1 MSEKIGIKSSTK
13 MPDDDKV
20 SIEITEA
27 FDDTEALDLGKSFR
41 EARAQ
46 KGLTQEQ
53 AGKFLKVRVKLITDF
68 EEGMPLDLPGLTY
81 QIGFVRSYA
90 NLVELDADYIVEAY
104 KNSLNIND
112 PRVTYNF
119 LEARQEKKSIYPL
132 ISLAAFLVCLISYS
146 AWYYNS
152 VSYNE
157 KTEFAQKNENEYQ
170 NKNALDYVKIENQS
184 DKNKIKIEEKE
195 KTIKNKNLV
204 NFDLSPKDNLD
215 IKKPLTSELVNKK
228 MKGPQTENKT
238 NEFSAIANERDRETE
253 MVLKSTG
260 NSWVEIEDLD
270 GKSLIT
276 RLMRPG
282 ETYVIPKTKGL
293 TLSTGNAGVLS
304 LTFGKLH
311 ISKLGEVGEVIS
323 SRPLN
328 IEAFNQR

>member
-1 MSEKIGIKSSTK
+1 MSQKTVTKSSTK
-13 MPDDDKV
+13 MPDDNKV
-20 SIEITEA
+20 SLEISEA
-27 FDDTEALDLGKSFR
+27 FDDAEALDIGKSFR

-53 AGKFLKVRVKLITDF
+53 AGKFLKVRVKLVSDF

-90 NLVELDADYIVEAY
+90 NLVELDADYIVDAY

-152 VSYNE
+152 VSDEENIE
-157 KTEFAQKNENEYQ
+157 LAQKNKIELE
-170 NKNALDYVKIENQS
+170 NKNSFDYVKVENTSEHNILQ
-184 DKNKIKIEEKE
+184 IEEKE
-195 KTIKNKNLV
+195 FINNQKLEKFDSYANDDV
-204 NFDLSPKDNLD
+204 N
-215 IKKPLTSELVNKK
+215 VNKSLISNVADK
-228 MKGPQTENKT
+228 KLKETFEIEKT
-238 NEFSAIANERDRETE
+238 NEVSAIANERDRETE
-253 MVLKSTG
+253 MILKSSG

>member
-1 MSEKIGIKSSTK
+1 MSEKTRIKSSSK
-13 MPDDDKV
+13 MPDDNTV

-27 FDDTEALDLGKSFR
+27 FEDTDALDVGKSFR

-53 AGKFLKVRVKLITDF
+53 AGRFLKVRVKLISDF

-112 PRVTYNF
+112 PRIIYNF
-119 LEARQEKKSIYPL
+119 LEAKDEKKSIYPVV
-132 ISLAAFLVCLISYS
+132 SLAAFLVCLISYS

-152 VSYNE
+152 ISYNE
-157 KTEFAQKNENEYQ
+157 KVEFAES
-170 NKNALDYVKIENQS
+170 NKNQYENKNSLDYVKIESQTE
-184 DKNKIKIEEKE
+184 KNKIVTEKKE
-195 KTIKNKNLV
+195 DITQNKNLV
-204 NFDLSPKDNLD
+204 NLDLNSKEFEQN
-215 IKKPLTSELVNKK
+215 KKPLQSDLLDEKIKEEQIL
-228 MKGPQTENKT
+228 EKT
-238 NEFSAIANERDRETE
+238 NEVSAIANERDRETE

-311 ISKLGEVGEVIS
+311 ISTLGKVGEVIS